1 MIRLPAATALPQ
13 LPPAVLLLLTAAIWG
28 SSYSVVKTALAWY
41 PVAGVIA
48 IRFLLTAL
56 VLAPYWLRLTA
67 AQRQQTLAVA
77 APTSLG
83 LLAILFAETA
93 GVAHTSAGNAAFL
106 ISLCLLLTPP
116 VEWVWFGRRPAAR
129 LWLAAGVSL
138 LGTWLLTDVA
148 AGGLNGGD
156 ALMLLAALLRAFQ
169 GCLTT
174 RLLRGKAVDHLG
186 LTAAQGLMVGSG
198 ALVVLVFTGGVPA
211 LPTVGAFWAAL
222 MYLTLACTLFAFWA
236 MNRALAQSSPTQ
248 VALLL
253 GSEPLWGAMFAVLWL
268 GEPLG
273 ASGWLGGV
281 MIAGAALWVSV
292 PVGHGGP
299 GGAALARATSGL
311 RRWVSVIRAPGR
323 RRVRN
328 EV

>member
-1 MIRLPAATALPQ
+1 MIRLPAPTALPQ
-13 LPPAVLLLLTAAIWG
+13 LPPTVLLLLTAAIWG
-28 SSYSVVKTALAWY
+28 SSYSVAKTALAWY

-56 VLAPYWLRLTA
+56 LLAPYWLRLPA
-67 AQRQQTLAVA
+67 AQQRQTLAVG

-83 LLAILFAETA
+83 LLAIFFAETA

-116 VEWVWFGRRPAAR
+116 VEWVWFGHRPAAR
-129 LWLAAGVSL
+129 LWLAAGISL

-186 LTAAQGLMVGSG
+186 LTAAQGLLVGSG
-198 ALVVLVFTGGVPA
+198 ALVVLASTEGVPA
-211 LPTVGAFWAAL
+211 LPTAGAFWVAL
-222 MYLTLACTLFAFWA
+222 GYLTLACTLFAFWA
-236 MNRALAQSSPTQ
+236 MNRALAQSDPTQ

-268 GEPLG
+268 GESLG
-273 ASGWLGGV
+273 PSGWLGGL
-281 MIAGAALWVSV
+281 MIAAAALWTSV
-292 PVGHGGP
+292 PRSRGVD
-299 GGAALARATSGL
+299 
-311 RRWVSVIRAPGR
+311 
-323 RRVRN
+323 RVR
-328 EV
+328 EAASLAG

>member
-1 MIRLPAATALPQ
+1 MIRLHAATALPQ

-56 VLAPYWLRLTA
+56 VLAPWWLRLPT
-67 AQRQQTLAVA
+67 AQRRLTLVVA

-83 LLAILFAETA
+83 LLAIFFAETS

-116 VEWVWFGRRPAAR
+116 VEWAWFGRRPAAR

-169 GCLTT
+169 ACLTT

-186 LTAAQGLMVGSG
+186 LTAAQGLMVGGG
-198 ALVVLVFTGGVPA
+198 ALAVLALTEGVPA
-211 LPTVGAFWAAL
+211 LPVAGAFWVAL
-222 MYLTLACTLFAFWA
+222 AYLSLACTLFAFWA

-253 GSEPLWGAMFAVLWL
+253 GSEPLWGALFAVLWL

-292 PVGHGGP
+292 PRNR
-299 GGAALARATSGL
+299 GAARANGVEREEASMAG
-311 RRWVSVIRAPGR
+311 
-323 RRVRN
+323 
-328 EV
+328 

>member
-1 MIRLPAATALPQ
+1 MIRLPAAPALPQ

-56 VLAPYWLRLTA
+56 LLAPYWLRQPA
-67 AQRQQTLAVA
+67 AQRRQTLVVA

-83 LLAILFAETA
+83 LLAIFFAETA

-116 VEWVWFGRRPAAR
+116 VEWAWFGRRPSAR
-129 LWLAAGVSL
+129 LWLAAGISL

-156 ALMLLAALLRAFQ
+156 ALMVLAALLRAFQ

-186 LTAAQGLMVGSG
+186 LTAAQGLMVGGGSLAVL
-198 ALVVLVFTGGVPA
+198 ALTEGVPA
-211 LPTVGAFWAAL
+211 LPVAGGFWAAL
-222 MYLTLACTLFAFWA
+222 AYLSLACTLFAFWA
-236 MNRALAQSSPTQ
+236 MNRALAQSSPTR

-253 GSEPLWGAMFAVLWL
+253 GSEPLWGALFAVLWL

-273 ASGWLGGV
+273 SSGWLGGL
-281 MIAGAALWVSV
+281 MIAGAALWTSV
-292 PVGHGGP
+292 PRNRRAGRAN
-299 GGAALARATSGL
+299 GAARAAASQAG
-311 RRWVSVIRAPGR
+311 
-323 RRVRN
+323 
-328 EV
+328 